1 MFCAGYKE
9 GGVDACQGDSGG
21 PIVALSDDGKAAK
34 LIGITSWGKGCGLAN
49 FYGVYAKIASV
60 RNWIDS
66 TINFVQSQLDLT
78 VTLAPETTTTPYV
91 GQFEGIEF
99 SSCSAFLDETE
110 TRSELFEWTEEMGKI
125 VGGAQ
130 VVTRNHWP
138 WMASVGDFCGGSIVG
153 NQWVLTGKVQK
164 NIS

>member
-21 PIVALSDDGKAAK
+21 PIVSLSDDGKAAK

-99 SSCSAFLDETE
+99 SSCSAF
-110 TRSELFEWTEEMGKI
+110 
-125 VGGAQ
+125 GAE
-130 VVTRNHWP
+130 
-138 WMASVGDFCGGSIVG
+138 
-153 NQWVLTGKVQK
+153 
-164 NIS
+164 